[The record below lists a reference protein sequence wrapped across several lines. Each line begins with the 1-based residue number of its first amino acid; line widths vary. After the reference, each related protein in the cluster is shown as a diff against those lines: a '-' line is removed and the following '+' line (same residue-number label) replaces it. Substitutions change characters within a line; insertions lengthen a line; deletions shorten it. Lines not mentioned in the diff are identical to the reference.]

1 MDQQIIDYIK
11 KEKDKGFSN
20 EQIKNI
26 LIKAGHDIEKIN
38 EHISHHE
45 NTVDNSNENKTPNIF
60 NNNNSNDNSSHL

>member
-45 NTVDNSNENKTPNIF
+45 NIINNSNENIN
-60 NNNNSNDNSSHL
+60 NDNKKSIHEIKR